1 MPLLGERQQKFKLVD
16 QTAGPFEEPVN
27 PVMSITAP
35 AVPLRQKK
43 PPARVFLT
51 PIIFSYR
58 LISHAY

>member
-16 QTAGPFEEPVN
+16 QAARPFEEPVN
-27 PVMSITAP
+27 PVISITAL
-35 AVPLRQKK
+35 AVPLRQKT

-51 PIIFSYR
+51 LIIFSYR